1 MSVEKQIRG
10 SSPIVSGVDFYWAE
24 SPTYFPSLRRAES
37 DGWRRAEAG
46 ALRAGE
52 RRNAV

>member
-24 SPTYFPSLRRAES
+24 SPIHFSSLQQVEDEGAAEVL
-37 DGWRRAEAG
+37 G
-46 ALRAGE
+46 A
-52 RRNAV
+52 